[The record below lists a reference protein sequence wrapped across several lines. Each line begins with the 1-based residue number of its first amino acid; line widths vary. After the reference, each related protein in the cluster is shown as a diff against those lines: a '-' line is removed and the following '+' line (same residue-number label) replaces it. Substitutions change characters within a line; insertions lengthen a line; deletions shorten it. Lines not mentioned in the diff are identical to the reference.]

1 MPVTYA
7 LQTKVNKKAVRH
19 SQGNTSSATD
29 RLDVI
34 FADAD
39 KKCEAAGFKEP
50 TTESIVEFCD
60 DVKQERTKEAAT
72 VQ

>member
-1 MPVTYA
+1 MTISEGFRLAPDHENRDAPST
-7 LQTKVNKKAVRH
+7 
-19 SQGNTSSATD
+19 TD
-29 RLDVI
+29 RLDFI

-39 KKCEAAGFKEP
+39 KKCEAVGFKEP

>member
-1 MPVTYA
+1 MSVTYA
-7 LQTKVNKKAVRH
+7 SQTKVNKNAVRY
-19 SQGNTSSATD
+19 SQGNTPSAIDT
-29 RLDVI
+29 LGVI

-39 KKCEAAGFKEP
+39 KKCEAVGFKEP

>member
-1 MPVTYA
+1 MSVTYA
-7 LQTKVNKKAVRH
+7 SQTKVNKKSVRY
-19 SQGNTSSATD
+19 SQGNTPPAIDT
-29 RLDVI
+29 LDVI

-60 DVKQERTKEAAT
+60 DVKQERTKEAAE
-72 VQ
+72 V